1 MGLDM
6 YLSAKKYT
14 SGFFSPDILEKIVEV
29 VGAKSFLNK
38 EHSSAEVSVNVAYW
52 RKANAIHNWFVENI
66 QDGED
71 NCRSYPVSREEL
83 QVLLNLCKEVYRDK
97 NNAHEL
103 LPSVEGFFFG
113 GTEYDEWYFRSVE
126 ETISQLSNILEKT
139 DHDWYFEYQSS
150 W

>member
-1 MGLDM
+1 M

-29 VGAKSFLNK
+29 MGAESFLNK
-38 EHSSAEVSVNVAYW
+38 EHSSAVVSVNVAYW
-52 RKANAIHNWFVENI
+52 RKANAIHNWFVENV

-83 QVLLNLCKEVYRDK
+83 QVLLNLCNEVCKDR
-97 NNAHEL
+97 NSANEL

-113 GTEYDEWYFRSVE
+113 GTEYDEWYFGSVE
-126 ETISQLSNILEKT
+126 ETINQLSNILEKT